1 MINKHVL
8 VLGSPGSGKSHL
20 AAYAKKAEF
29 PAYDADYDVPG
40 LGVWKNSAGEIVS
53 FPTPVSVAWLDTHQ
67 FVWDREVLVAF
78 LRAHEA
84 VFLFGIASNAFE
96 MTELFDHTYYLSIS
110 ETVLR
115 ERLLMGVDRKN
126 PRGKSEEEVCQ
137 IWRDIHQDH
146 LPEVGKRGVVIIDG
160 SRSAEDIVKDIV
172 DIS

>member
-84 VFLFGIASNAFE
+84 VFLFGIASNAFALSG
-96 MTELFDHTYYLSIS
+96 MFDRVFYLSVP
-110 ETVLR
+110 EPVLR
-115 ERLLMGVDRKN
+115 ERLLYSTDRKN
-126 PRGKSEEEVCQ
+126 PRGKSEAEVQQ
-137 IWRDIHQDH
+137 IWHDIECDH
-146 LPEVGKRGVVIIDG
+146 MPQVREKGITIISSD
-160 SRSAEDIVKDIV
+160 RNAEELLEDILLK
-172 DIS
+172 